1 MKKNTILTI
10 ILIALIFSGLSI
22 MAQAPEAIKYQAK
35 ARDSQ
40 GNLII
45 NTMIG
50 GQITILKG
58 SDTGPVVYK
67 ETHAA
72 LANNFGIIHFNI
84 GLGLP
89 VTGDFSQ
96 IDWGADEY
104 FVEVAIDINGGTNYT
119 VMGTSQLM
127 SVPYALYA
135 KYAGNGGGGSGGDPQ
150 CLSVSETGDTLYI
163 SDCNW
168 VIVPGISAAN
178 HGGSSDIVYDY
189 DGNAYDIV
197 VIGQQTW
204 LKQSLRSEHDA
215 TGNTINGAW
224 DYQNNASNSSVY
236 GKLYDWES
244 AMNGE
249 GSSNS
254 NPSGVQGICPDGW
267 HIPSKAEFEELITY
281 LGGIIQS
288 GKKMKETGTTYWD
301 PPNSGA
307 TNESGFSARG
317 AGRRGVD
324 GSFDFMLQQNFIWM
338 ATQNN
343 SSSAYNLTLYN
354 NQNGAMTHTNNKDSG
369 FSVRCLKD

>member
-1 MKKNTILTI
+1 MKKITLLSII
-10 ILIALIFSGLSI
+10 ILAFLIMPAINIF
-22 MAQAPEAIKYQAK
+22 AQAPEAIKYQAV
-35 ARDSQ
+35 ARDNE
-40 GNLII
+40 GNPIT
-45 NTMIG
+45 NTLIG
-50 GQITILKG
+50 GQISILKG
-58 SDTGPVVYK
+58 SDSGPVVYK
-67 ETHAA
+67 ETHQA

-84 GLGLP
+84 GMGVV
-89 VTGDFSQ
+89 VTGDFGQ
-96 IDWGADEY
+96 INWGDDDY

-119 VMGTSQLM
+119 VMGTSQMM

-135 KYAGNGGGGSGGDPQ
+135 KTAGNGGSGGDPQ

-163 SDCNW
+163 SGCNW
-168 VIVPGISAAN
+168 VIVPGISEAN
-178 HGGSSDIVYDY
+178 HGGSGDMVYDW
-189 DGNAYDIV
+189 DGNGYETV

-204 LKQSLRSEHDA
+204 LKQSLMSEHDA
-215 TGNTINGAW
+215 GGNSITGGW
-224 DYQNNASNSSVY
+224 DYDDNPSNTGSY

-244 AMNGE
+244 VMNGA

-281 LGGIIQS
+281 LDGAIQA

-324 GSFDFMLQQNFIWM
+324 GSYDFLLQQNFIWM
-338 ATQNN
+338 ATESNTTA
-343 SSSAYNLTLYN
+343 AYNLTLYN

-369 FSVRCLKD
+369 FSVRCVKD